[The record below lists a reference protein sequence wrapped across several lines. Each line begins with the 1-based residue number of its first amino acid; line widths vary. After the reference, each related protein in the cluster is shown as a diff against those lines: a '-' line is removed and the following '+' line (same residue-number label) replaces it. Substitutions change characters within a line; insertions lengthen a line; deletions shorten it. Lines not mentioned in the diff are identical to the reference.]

1 MNKKS
6 FLIAVFGMMSQYYD
20 HHLFAFLAAV
30 ISKTFTPSAD
40 PVVAL
45 LNTYFIMAIAV
56 CAKPFGA
63 LALGRIGDV
72 FGRAATLKISL
83 FGAAFASLVVA
94 LTPSYG
100 QIGIMAAI
108 ILLLARM
115 VIVALVSSGTDGV
128 RLYVYEHIGK
138 GRQCFGNGL
147 VNSGALCGT
156 FVASTS
162 AWFFTL
168 DFMPYYSWRFA
179 IMLGTAMGFTMLLLV
194 RNNKDAEVLTY
205 KSAPEYDKYKDT
217 PTLQIIHKH
226 FKLFVICSILAG
238 AIGSTNHF
246 CVLFFGTY
254 VFKLLEYIPP
264 STMQLYTSIGIV
276 LYIMSSI
283 VSGLMAD
290 LFGRKLVA
298 TAGFIG
304 ILTVTI
310 LLTIAINDGYM
321 PVAMYFA
328 MMICMPI
335 LTMPALAFLKQSIP
349 QAIRYRIFS
358 LAHAIGSICIS
369 SSTPWFATLLFKELG
384 PWYPMLHF
392 FVIINLIFISIHFL
406 CKMYNAD
413 KY

>member
-6 FLIAVFGMMSQYYD
+6 FLIAIFGMMSQYYD

-56 CAKPFGA
+56 CAKPLGA

-72 FGRAATLKISL
+72 FGRSATLKISL
-83 FGAAFASLVVA
+83 FGAAFASLIIA
-94 LTPSYG
+94 LTPSYS

-138 GRQCFGNGL
+138 KHQCFGNGL
-147 VNSGALCGT
+147 VNSSALAGT
-156 FVASTS
+156 FIASIS

-179 IMLGTAMGFTMLLLV
+179 IMLGTVMGLIMLMLV
-194 RNNKDAEVLTY
+194 RNDKAAEVLTY
-205 KSAPEYDKYKDT
+205 KSEPEYDKYKDT
-217 PTLQIIHKH
+217 PTLLIIHKN
-226 FKLFVICSILAG
+226 FKLFVICSVLAG
-238 AIGSTNHF
+238 SIGSTNHF

-254 VFKLLEYIPP
+254 VFKLLEYVPA
-264 STMQLYTSIGIV
+264 STMQFYTSVGIV
-276 LYIMSSI
+276 LYILSSI
-283 VSGLMAD
+283 ISGLVAD
-290 LFGRKLVA
+290 LIGRKLVA
-298 TAGFIG
+298 TIGFVS
-304 ILTVTI
+304 ILTVGI
-310 LLTIAINDGYM
+310 LLTIVIKDGYM
-321 PVAMYFA
+321 PISIYFS
-328 MMICMPI
+328 MMLTMPI

-349 QAIRYRIFS
+349 KAIRYRIFS

-369 SSTPWFATLLFKELG
+369 SSTPWFATLMFKKLG
-384 PWYPMLHF
+384 AWYPMLHF
-392 FVIINLIFISIHFL
+392 LLIISLIFMSINML